1 LLRAAAL
8 NLGFGAVPQLSH
20 LLRAACGG
28 AQKEEKEFFGDTP
41 NPAGGGWP
49 PPCTLRRKE
58 KTVKLT
64 PKGGVPRNS
73 FFAAKGGEL

>member
-1 LLRAAAL
+1 LLRAAAF

-41 NPAGGGWP
+41 SPGREARRLPAPSAGRKKPFVKKRWGGYGQA
-49 PPCTLRRKE
+49 RH
-58 KTVKLT
+58 
-64 PKGGVPRNS
+64 GGH
-73 FFAAKGGEL
+73 K

>member
-41 NPAGGGWP
+41 NPGREAGRLPAPSAG
-49 PPCTLRRKE
+49 RK
-58 KTVKLT
+58 KPL
-64 PKGGVPRNS
+64 S
-73 FFAAKGGEL
+73 